1 MKLIKLSYRKS
12 QLLIII
18 ISALLFIPFLGQVHL
33 FDWDEIN
40 FAESAREML
49 ITRNWLEVQVDFET
63 FWEKP
68 PLFIWM
74 QAISMKVFGINE
86 FAARFPNAICGIL
99 TLLVLFHIGNRLYNR
114 QYAWIWVLVYAG
126 SFLPFFYFKSG
137 IIDPWFNLFIF
148 LGIYYLFRY
157 STHRNLW
164 FISLGALFAGLA
176 VLTKGPVG
184 ALIVGLTILA
194 YLFVIRFKVKIKF
207 QDILLFLLVFV
218 LFGGFWF
225 ILMLLNGNSAMIID
239 FIAYQIRLFQT
250 EDAGHGGFLFYHFVV
265 LFFGVFP
272 ASIFALKGFLPS
284 KEKSERADFK
294 RLMQVL
300 FLVVLILFTIVKTK
314 IVHYSSMAYIPMTYL
329 AAYVILKIV
338 NRNYRLYAWMKV
350 SLAVLGT
357 LYALLLLILSNF
369 DWLKSRLINSDAF
382 DDPFAEAALQANA
395 GWTGFE
401 ILPGI
406 ILLMAVIAF
415 LIFARKKRRMH
426 AIVSLFLGSLIFVQ
440 LSMILIVPRIERY
453 AQHAAIEFYKEKAGE
468 DVYMRPVGFKSY
480 AHLFYF
486 QKTAPKHANHNDEY
500 WLMAGDIDKHAYFV
514 IKIQHLE
521 KYLNKY
527 PEVKEINR
535 KNGFVFCEREK
546 KD

>member
-1 MKLIKLSYRKS
+1 MKLSYRQS
-12 QLLIII
+12 QLLILLL
-18 ISALLFIPFLGQVHL
+18 SALLFIPFLGQVHL

-49 ITRNWLEVQVDFET
+49 ITGNWLEVQVDFKT

-74 QAISMKVFGINE
+74 QAISMKIFGVNE
-86 FAARFPNAICGIL
+86 FAARFPNAICGML
-99 TLLVLFHIGNRLYNR
+99 SLLVLFHIGNRMYNR
-114 QYAWIWVLVYAG
+114 QYAWIWVMVYAG

-137 IIDPWFNLFIF
+137 IIDPWFNLFMF

-157 STHRNLW
+157 LTHRSIQ
-164 FISLGALFAGLA
+164 FVSLGAMFTGLA

-184 ALIVGLTILA
+184 ALIVGLTILV
-194 YLFVIRFKVKIKF
+194 YLFVIRFRIKLKI
-207 QDILLFLLVFV
+207 QDVFLFFLVF
-218 LFGGFWF
+218 LFFGGFWF
-225 ILMLLNGNSAMIID
+225 ILMLLNGNSDMIVD
-239 FIAYQIRLFQT
+239 FFVYQIRLFQT

-272 ASIFALKGFLPS
+272 ASIFALKGFRFS
-284 KEKSERADFK
+284 KAKSERADFK
-294 RLMQVL
+294 RLMQIL
-300 FLVVLILFTIVKTK
+300 LLVVLLIFTIVKTK
-314 IVHYSSMAYIPMTYL
+314 IVHYSSMAYFPLTYL
-329 AAYVILKIV
+329 AAYVILNIV
-338 NRNYRLYAWMKV
+338 NRNYKLASWMKALLV
-350 SLAVLGT
+350 ALGSI
-357 LYALLLLILSNF
+357 YALLLIVLSNF
-369 DWLKSRLINSDAF
+369 EWLKSKLLASEAF
-382 DDPFAEAALQANA
+382 NDPFAEAALQAKA

-406 ILLMAVIAF
+406 VLLAAILAF
-415 LIFARKKRRMH
+415 LLYARKKRRMH
-426 AIVSLFLGSLIFVQ
+426 AIVSLFIGALLFAQ
-440 LSMILIVPRIERY
+440 LSMVLIVPRIERY
-453 AQHAAIEFYKEKAGE
+453 SQHAAIEFYKAHAGE

-486 QKTAPKHANHNDEY
+486 EKMPQEQPLNNDEA

-521 KYLNKY
+521 KYLDKY
-527 PEVKEINR
+527 PDVTEIYR

>member
-1 MKLIKLSYRKS
+1 MLMKLSYRQS
-12 QLLIII
+12 QLLIVFL
-18 ISALLFIPFLGQVHL
+18 SALLFIPFLGQVHL

-49 ITRNWLEVQVDFET
+49 ITGNWLEVQVDFET

-74 QAISMKVFGINE
+74 QAISMKIFGINE

-99 TLLVLFHIGNRLYNR
+99 SLLVLFHIGNRLYNR
-114 QYAWIWVLVYAG
+114 QYAWIWVLVYVG

-157 STHRNLW
+157 LTLRNLW
-164 FISLGALFAGLA
+164 FVSLGAMFTGLA

-184 ALIVGLTILA
+184 ALIVGLSMLA
-194 YLFVIRFKVKIKF
+194 YLFIIRFKVKIKF
-207 QDILLFLLVFV
+207 QDILLFLLVFS
-218 LFGGFWF
+218 LFGGLWF
-225 ILMLLNGNSAMIID
+225 ILMLLNGNSEMIVD
-239 FIAYQIRLFQT
+239 FVAYQIRLFQT

-265 LFFGVFP
+265 LLFGVFP
-272 ASIFALKGFLPS
+272 ASIFALKGFRFT
-284 KEKSERADFK
+284 KAKSERANFK

-300 FLVVLILFTIVKTK
+300 FFVVLILFTIVKTK
-314 IVHYSSMAYIPMTYL
+314 IVHYSSMAYFPMTYL
-329 AAYVILKIV
+329 AAYVILNIV
-338 NRNYRLYAWMKV
+338 NRNYKLSRWMKV
-350 SLAVLGT
+350 SITALGT
-357 LYALLLLILSNF
+357 FYALLLIILSNF
-369 DWLKSRLINSDAF
+369 DSLKSRLINTGAF
-382 DDPFAEAALQANA
+382 DDPFAEAAIQANA

-406 ILLMAVIAF
+406 ILLAAVITF
-415 LIFARKKRRMH
+415 LIFAIQKRRMH
-426 AIVSLFLGSLIFVQ
+426 AIVSLFVGSLLFVQ

-453 AQHAAIEFYKEKAGE
+453 SQHAAIEFYKAHAGE

-486 QKTAPKHANHNDEY
+486 QKTVQKHPSHNNEF

-521 KYLNKY
+521 KYLKKY
-527 PEVKEINR
+527 PEVTEIYR

-546 KD
+546 KN

>member
-1 MKLIKLSYRKS
+1 MLNKLSYRQS
-12 QLLIII
+12 QLLIVLL
-18 ISALLFIPFLGQVHL
+18 SALLFIPFLGQVHL

-49 ITRNWLEVQVDFET
+49 VTGNWLEVQIDYET

-74 QAISMKVFGINE
+74 QAISMKIFGVNE
-86 FAARFPNAICGIL
+86 FAARFPNAICGVIS
-99 TLLVLFHIGNRLYNR
+99 LLVLFHIGNRLYNR

-137 IIDPWFNLFIF
+137 IIDPWFNLFMF
-148 LGIYYLFRY
+148 LAIYYLFRY
-157 STHRNLW
+157 LSQRNL
-164 FISLGALFAGLA
+164 FFVAIGGMFTGLA

-184 ALIVGLTILA
+184 ALIVGLSILA
-194 YLFVIRFKVKIKF
+194 YLFVIQFKVKIKF
-207 QDILLFLLVFV
+207 QDVLLFLLVFS
-218 LFGGFWF
+218 LFGGLWF
-225 ILMLLNGNSAMIID
+225 ILMLLNGNFEMIVD
-239 FIAYQIRLFQT
+239 FFAYQIRLFKT

-272 ASIFALKGFLPS
+272 ASIFALKGFRTS
-284 KEKSERADFK
+284 KAKSERADFK

-300 FLVVLILFTIVKTK
+300 FFVVLILFTIVKTK
-314 IVHYSSMAYIPMTYL
+314 IVHYSSMAYFPITYL
-329 AAYVILKIV
+329 AAYVILNIV
-338 NRNYRLYAWMKV
+338 NKNYRLSRWIKICIA
-350 SLAVLGT
+350 ALGG
-357 LYALLLLILSNF
+357 LYAISIIVLSHF
-369 DWLKSRLINSDAF
+369 DRLKSALQNSNVFA
-382 DDPFAEAALQANA
+382 DPFAEAAIQVNA

-401 ILPGI
+401 ILPGLILIAGI
-406 ILLMAVIAF
+406 IMFFIYV
-415 LIFARKKRRMH
+415 RKKRRMH
-426 AIVSLFLGSLIFVQ
+426 GIVSLFIATLVFAH
-440 LSMILIVPRIERY
+440 LSMALFVPRVERY
-453 AQHAAIEFYKEKAGE
+453 SQHAAIAFYKEKSGM

-486 QKTAPKHANHNDEY
+486 QKMPQKHDLHNDEI
-500 WLMAGDIDKHAYFV
+500 WLMSGDIDKHAYFV

-521 KYLNKY
+521 KYLDKY
-527 PEVKEINR
+527 PEVTEIYR